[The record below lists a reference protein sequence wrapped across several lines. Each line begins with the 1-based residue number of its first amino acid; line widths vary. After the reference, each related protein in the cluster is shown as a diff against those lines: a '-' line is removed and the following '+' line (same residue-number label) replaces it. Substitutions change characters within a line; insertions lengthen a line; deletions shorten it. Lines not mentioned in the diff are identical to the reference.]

1 MKKRRYPAATAEAG
15 FTLVEA
21 LVAMALMAMVLG
33 ALASI
38 SSAWIPNWNH
48 GIARLQ
54 RNESVALGIQR
65 LTSDVAAAEFVSV
78 ENDARK
84 PFFDGTTNSV
94 TFVRTSLGPNARA
107 GLEITRIAEVST
119 AHGPTV
125 VRTRGP
131 FKLQD
136 GRGATRIT
144 EVSGDPVVLL
154 RAPYSLSL
162 AYSGADRVWLPTWQ
176 QRIRLPKAIKLTIR
190 DIVTKEALSIST
202 TVLLHSEFPVEC
214 IEAKSFAE
222 CLSILRPAATN
233 EKPISE
239 KQDG

>member
-1 MKKRRYPAATAEAG
+1 MKKRRYSTATAEAG

-21 LVAMALMAMVLG
+21 LVATALMAIVLG

-38 SSAWIPNWNH
+38 SSAWMPNWNH

-54 RNESVALGIQR
+54 RNESVALGLER
-65 LTSDVAAAEFVSV
+65 LTSDIAAAEFVSAG
-78 ENDARK
+78 NDAR
-84 PFFDGTTNSV
+84 PFFDGTANSV

-107 GLEITRIAEVST
+107 GLEITRLAEIDT
-119 AHGPTV
+119 AHGATV

-131 FKLQD
+131 FRLQN
-136 GRGATRIT
+136 GLGASRIP

-162 AYSGADRVWLPTWQ
+162 AYSGSDRVWLPAWR
-176 QRIRLPKAIKLTIR
+176 QRNRLPKAVKLTVR

-202 TVLLHSEFPVEC
+202 TVLLHSDSPVEC
-214 IEAKSFAE
+214 IEAKSSAE
-222 CLSILRPAATN
+222 CLSILQPAATN
-233 EKPISE
+233 DKPISGQ
-239 KQDG
+239 QDG